1 MRVFHK
7 NLYFIEFTH
16 PDSRSAAMFVDR
28 WEHCLL
34 ERLPY
39 QWQPK
44 QHLTLWPEV
53 LVPVYV
59 LHFHSLAKVLLIPI
73 EPIGTDS
80 CTCAKNWK
88 CNFGGYS
95 WCAKKRNEPA
105 AWLRYT
111 PGLLTVPRVLFR
123 VYRRTST
130 FIGIHW
136 IAASQSAMWWWSVSS
151 EAVTFAHLTRSSVVT
166 GVHRLKWQKV
176 SND

>member
-1 MRVFHK
+1 
-7 NLYFIEFTH
+7 
-16 PDSRSAAMFVDR
+16 MFVDQ

-59 LHFHSLAKVLLIPI
+59 LHWHFHNLAKELWIPI
-73 EPIGTDS
+73 VPIATDS
-80 CTCAKNWK
+80 CTCVKNRK
-88 CNFGGYS
+88 YNFGRHH
-95 WCAKKRNEPA
+95 WRMKKDNKPA

-111 PGLLTVPRVLFR
+111 PGLLTVAWVLFR
-123 VYRRTST
+123 VYTWYST

-151 EAVTFAHLTRSSVVT
+151 EAVTFAHLTRSPVVAC
-166 GVHRLKWQKV
+166 VHRLEWQKI
-176 SND
+176 SNAQCVKKATGKTPNSKH